1 MFDHFQFTLI
11 HGLNILGP
19 YAILFFTASDFT
31 YTTSHIHNW
40 VLFSFGS
47 TSSFFLELYFDLSPV
62 ARWAPSNMRSS
73 SFSVISFCLFNLFM
87 GFLRQEHWSGLP
99 IPSPVHYD
107 FSELCTSAG
116 AQYATGDQWKNSRK
130 NDEIEPNW
138 KQHPVVDVTGDRSKV
153 RCCKEHR
160 NLEC

>member
-47 TSSFFLELYFDLSPV
+47 TSSFFLELYFDLSLV

-107 FSELCTSAG
+107 FSELCTITYLSWVVLYGMAH
-116 AQYATGDQWKNSRK
+116 SF
-130 NDEIEPNW
+130 IELDKAVIQVISLHNILQLWFTFCVPS
-138 KQHPVVDVTGDRSKV
+138 DG
-153 RCCKEHR
+153 
-160 NLEC
+160 